1 MSCDSKASVASQAH
15 AFYSIGKY
23 ENALECLQRLVKM
36 GGKEDSRV
44 QGNLVLTEHAKGGF
58 KRPLVVRDRITALRN
73 SLKAR
78 SGKAGPV
85 PAALRGKDS
94 LRLDAEDVE
103 DDEDDEE
110 ADDTDTD
117 TSILLY
123 NLAALHFHEKQ
134 YGASQKILYALFAR
148 IEVLEEGLAV
158 HVCFLLLDVLIH
170 SSRGNIHTNKDRER
184 FSQNTAAPLAYLER
198 PHVFCAPVALSSE
211 TEDSSTATSSSGGG
225 SASSSSGRSLEMAEF
240 NFRLHLYKAK
250 VRLSLGEIKS
260 SKKELKGALEIFQR
274 ELRPDA
280 LAASRTKGGS
290 SSGGGD
296 SDDDEAA
303 AAAASATAIAG
314 NTLMGGVDASLP
326 PAGLANVAGMF
337 ISSLPPFYTPL
348 SPFSRSP
355 LHTHTHTLPN
365 FFLFITALYLKANLE
380 YLRQNYKKALK
391 LLASCQG
398 GEGGMEGGVTSAY
411 YNDMGCLHFKTGL
424 HFLALQYFQK
434 SVASFNH
441 PLSIT
446 GTNGSSTSTSSL
458 LPGGR
463 PLEIDG
469 RVLPHALCEVVYN
482 TGLQLML
489 MGKPSQAFRCFENAS
504 LLFYNRPRVWLRM
517 AECCVAAHREEG
529 RRRNGAVR
537 DRLVR
542 RVVGQGR
549 HRRVVLPAS
558 NDPQDAAA
566 AAAAAVDAGGRVM
579 GGGEGGVRGQCTLA
593 YAVKCLQNALF
604 LLSIASQGGG
614 RSRLPMIT
622 LFGGAGSSKMTMS
635 DEADSSSS
643 SSSSSSSGGAGVQST
658 NGTAATVSTSAVAGT
673 AARGLAVAAAPAAE
687 SLTAGSEGGP
697 ASPQEQDDAVV
708 EQVALLT
715 LSYVYLCLQ
724 EPVLALR
731 SSEAL
736 LSRGPGWMSESKRVT
751 AHTYAAEAL
760 CVLGQPEEALKH
772 LLSSPGSTPLSEE
785 AAVSA
790 LQEQRQS
797 ESKAVVMTADSFLPP
812 EHFAA
817 QARSALH
824 LNLANVYLLQNNL
837 AAAEEC
843 VRAGLAACPTSPDA
857 LRSLLFILLRTGNTT
872 AALEALKSRRPLN
885 LGGPASAAQQ
895 EG

>member
-134 YGASQKILYALFAR
+134 YGASQNILYALFAR

-211 TEDSSTATSSSGGG
+211 TEDSSTTTSSSGGG

-240 NFRLHLYKAK
+240 NFRLHL
-250 VRLSLGEIKS
+250 G
-260 SKKELKGALEIFQR
+260 GAAVE
-274 ELRPDA
+274 
-280 LAASRTKGGS
+280 
-290 SSGGGD
+290 GGD

-326 PAGLANVAGMF
+326 PAGMANVA
-337 ISSLPPFYTPL
+337 
-348 SPFSRSP
+348 
-355 LHTHTHTLPN
+355 
-365 FFLFITALYLKANLE
+365 ALYLKANLE

-441 PLSIT
+441 PLSLT

-549 HRRVVLPAS
+549 HRRVVLPVS

-614 RSRLPMIT
+614 RSRLPMTT

-643 SSSSSSSGGAGVQST
+643 SSSSSGGAGVQST
-658 NGTAATVSTSAVAGT
+658 NGTAATISASAVAGA
-673 AARGLAVAAAPAAE
+673 AARGLAVAAAPTAE

>member
-73 SLKAR
+73 ALKAR

-134 YGASQKILYALFAR
+134 YGASQNILYALFAR

-211 TEDSSTATSSSGGG
+211 TEDSSTTTSSSGGG

-260 SKKELKGALEIFQR
+260 SKKALKGALEIFQR

-326 PAGLANVAGMF
+326 PAGMANVA
-337 ISSLPPFYTPL
+337 
-348 SPFSRSP
+348 
-355 LHTHTHTLPN
+355 
-365 FFLFITALYLKANLE
+365 ALYLKANLE

-441 PLSIT
+441 PLSLT

-549 HRRVVLPAS
+549 HRRVVLPVS

-614 RSRLPMIT
+614 RSRLPMTT

-643 SSSSSSSGGAGVQST
+643 SSSSSGGAGVQST
-658 NGTAATVSTSAVAGT
+658 NGTAATISASAVAGA
-673 AARGLAVAAAPAAE
+673 AARGLAVAAAPTAE